1 MVEPSPVPSPPPTEA
16 PAAKVSATEAPPTGF
31 VARARGW
38 WQRQSQKLKDHFA
51 EYGSIAIVTYFV
63 IFFATWAG
71 FAIAIARGFSSDAS
85 ASDASTIGAAWVA
98 TKTTQ
103 PLRILATLAVTP
115 FVAAAWHRIR
125 GRKPAP
131 PSTTKESE

>member
-1 MVEPSPVPSPPPTEA
+1 MAESTDE
-16 PAAKVSATEAPPTGF
+16 GWF
-31 VARARGW
+31 ARAKGW
-38 WQRQSQKLKDHFA
+38 WRRQSQKLKDHFA
-51 EYGSIAIVTYFV
+51 EYGTIAIVTYFA

-71 FAIAIARGFSSDAS
+71 FAIAIARGISTDAS

-103 PLRILATLAVTP
+103 PIRILVTLAVTP

-125 GRKPAP
+125 GRKPAADVPP
-131 PSTTKESE
+131 PSETKTERG